1 MNEIPLFPLRTV
13 LFPGMLM
20 PINVFERRYLD
31 MVAACQ
37 SEGRVFGVVLIKEGP
52 EVGGPAVP
60 HRVGTSAHVIRAERN
75 TDDGSL
81 AILVVG
87 RERFLV
93 REIVQERPYL
103 VGVVESFPLAGVDDP
118 RVGRLVGRI
127 KDDLQAYMG
136 LLGRVSGTVIQVEQ
150 LPDEP
155 DILAWVIGIA
165 LQVSALQRQ
174 ELLECADLPAL
185 LGHELRLLNLEKKLL
200 QFMARTED
208 DQEQWN
214 VFPFTQRPPN

>member
-118 RVGRLVGRI
+118 RVGRLVRRI

>member
-1 MNEIPLFPLRTV
+1 MDEIPLFPLRTV

-20 PINVFERRYLD
+20 PINVFERRYLE
-31 MVAACQ
+31 MIAACQ
-37 SEGRVFGVVLIKEGP
+37 AEGRMFGVVLIKEGQ

-60 HRVGTSAHVIRAERN
+60 HRVGTAAHVIRAERN
-75 TDDGSL
+75 TDGDGL
-81 AILVVG
+81 TIVVVG
-87 RERFLV
+87 RDRFLI
-93 REIVQERPYL
+93 RNILQNHPYL
-103 VGVVESFPLAGVDDP
+103 VGAVERFPLTGVDDP
-118 RVGRLVGRI
+118 RVGPLVRRV
-127 KDDLQAYMG
+127 KHDLKAYMG

-165 LQVSALQRQ
+165 LQVSSLQRQ
-174 ELLECADLPAL
+174 ELLECADLPQL
-185 LGHELRLLNLEKKLL
+185 LSRELRLLSLERKLL
-200 QFMARTED
+200 NFMASTEA

>member
-1 MNEIPLFPLRTV
+1 MEQIPLFPLRTV

-20 PINVFERRYLD
+20 PINVFERRYLE
-31 MVAACQ
+31 MIATCQ
-37 SEGRVFGVVLIKEGP
+37 AEGRVFGVVLIKEGQ

-75 TDDGSL
+75 TDGDG
-81 AILVVG
+81 ITIVVVG
-87 RERFLV
+87 RERFV
-93 REIVQERPYL
+93 IHNIVQERPYL
-103 VGVVESFPLAGVDDP
+103 VGSVAPFPLEGVDDP
-118 RVGRLVGRI
+118 QVARLVSRI
-127 KDDLQAYMG
+127 KQELRDYMA

-165 LQVSALQRQ
+165 LQISSLERQ
-174 ELLECADLPAL
+174 ELLECADLPRL
-185 LGHELRLLNLEKKLL
+185 LNHELRLLSLERKLL
-200 QFMARTED
+200 NFMASTGD